1 VSAGERGKDPPAEP
15 SGTVFDPAPRGR
27 RPRDGGAEPSGSAPD
42 QPEDRTVFA
51 RTPAEPPVVAARPA
65 AGGIQV
71 GDVLNHIF
79 EVKRFLGRGGM
90 GEVFEGCNVNSDERV
105 AIKVMLPALAADPN
119 VISMFRKEARTLTRL
134 RHEALVSYRVLAQ
147 EPQLGVL
154 YIVTEYIDGV
164 NLADALA
171 TIEVSPAE
179 LRALLRRLASGLRAA
194 HDLGAIHR
202 DISPDNVILEHG
214 RLSNAKI
221 IDFGIAKDLDPSSG
235 TVVGTGFAGK
245 LSYVAPE
252 QLGDF
257 GHEIGPW
264 TDVYSL
270 ALVMLAVAG
279 RRNVAMG
286 GSLVDAVDKR
296 RAGPDLSAA
305 PDELRDLLVRM
316 LKPNPAE
323 RLRSMDE
330 VLALLDEPARAAA
343 PPPPPPSVPRAPV
356 AGRDVAAALARVPK
370 AAWIGV
376 AAAAAALLLLLLLW
390 PSGGEEPSATPDVPA
405 AGPSTAPAPAVPGD
419 PAERARAAI
428 SAALPAIACSW
439 VDIASATAAG
449 GRASVTLTGVAQA
462 PTAVQGQVERA
473 LAAAG
478 ITGDLSL
485 DVAQI
490 GPAYCAALD
499 AFRQVRSDEGGR
511 LTTDARQ
518 PEVQYQEDGERAA
531 RPVFMLNLGSPPRDF
546 GLFGIDSTGKLESM
560 VVDTN
565 EFRRHVADEIFTSL
579 GGGRYR
585 FMIDADTTGW
595 QGVLLIVGQ
604 GPFDPGL
611 IAPPAAARSAAWQ
624 ARFVATARSRG
635 WRTEMVWVRAVDEQ
649 PNVAAPQQT
658 SAPQ

>member
-1 VSAGERGKDPPAEP
+1 MSAGGRGKDPPAEP
-15 SGTVFDPAPRGR
+15 NGTVFDPAPRSR
-27 RPRDGGAEPSGSAPD
+27 RPRDGGGERAATAQDP
-42 QPEDRTVFA
+42 PEDRTVFA
-51 RTPAEPPVVAARPA
+51 PTPPEPPLVAARPA
-65 AGGIQV
+65 SGGIQV

-194 HDLGAIHR
+194 HELGAIHR

-257 GHEIGPW
+257 GREIGPW

-305 PDELRDLLVRM
+305 PDELRDLLARM
-316 LKPNPAE
+316 LRPNPAE
-323 RLRSMDE
+323 RLRSMEE
-330 VLALLDEPARAAA
+330 VLALLDEPARAAG
-343 PPPPPPSVPRAPV
+343 PPPPPSVPRSPV
-356 AGRDVAAALARVPK
+356 AGRDIAAALARVPK
-370 AAWIGV
+370 AAWIGA
-376 AAAAAALLLLLLLW
+376 AAAAAALLLLLLVW
-390 PSGGEEPSATPDVPA
+390 PSGGEAPSATPDVPA
-405 AGPSTAPAPAVPGD
+405 AGPTTAPAPAVPGD

-449 GRASVTLTGVAQA
+449 GRASVALTGVAQA

-511 LTTDARQ
+511 LITDARQ
-518 PEVQYQEDGERAA
+518 PEVQYQEDGELAA
-531 RPVFMLNLGSPPRDF
+531 RPVFTLNLGSPPTSF
-546 GLFGIDSTGKLESM
+546 GLFGIDSAGKLESI
-560 VVDTN
+560 VADAD
-565 EFRRHVADEIFTSL
+565 EFRRYIAEETFTDL

-585 FMIDADTTGW
+585 FMVDADLTGW
-595 QGVLLIVGQ
+595 QGFLLIVGQ

-624 ARFVATARSRG
+624 ARFAATARNRG

-649 PNVAAPQQT
+649 PNVAAPPQT